1 MCDTLSVAGTV
12 ISPSS
17 ALHYGGG
24 SAEEKCVCPMPCK
37 QNVFTAGVSYAGFR
51 TTYMH
56 QMEPEL

>member
-1 MCDTLSVAGTV
+1 M
-12 ISPSS
+12 SPSS

-24 SAEEKCVCPMPCK
+24 SAEEKCECPMPCK
-37 QNVFTAGVSYAGFR
+37 QNVFTAGVSYASFR